1 MVMGSNEVKSYD
13 ELNIFEKEIIDTI
26 RQFQLEKNHA
36 KLSLYSFKLD
46 DLLKDYDELINL
58 RKSIQMKYFS
68 IFNEIKNEKLVD
80 GEINSNLWY
89 YNRENEDNIWKEELN
104 VLGLIKNTID
114 ENIKLIES
122 GNAEKIIIENEN
134 KI

>member
-122 GNAEKIIIENEN
+122 GNAEKIIIESEK

>member
-1 MVMGSNEVKSYD
+1 MGSNEVKSYD

-122 GNAEKIIIENEN
+122 GNAEKIIIESEK

>member
-1 MVMGSNEVKSYD
+1 MGSNEVKSYD

-122 GNAEKIIIENEN
+122 GNAEKIIIENDN